1 MRRSVSLVAGLADG
15 AKGMLRAA
23 RRRSGFMGFAAAMPG
38 VAVLGQAVGPDR
50 AGRLVPMPEDTVQTG
65 RSLLAWWVLAAAVA
79 LIMVMLAAGF
89 LRRRWKAGWRPRP
102 GWLAWGR
109 DHDGE

>member
-15 AKGMLRAA
+15 AKGILRAA
-23 RRRSGFMGFAAAMPG
+23 RRRSGFMSFAAAVPG

-50 AGRLVPMPEDTVQTG
+50 AGRLVPMPEDTVQPG
-65 RSLLAWWVLAAAVA
+65 RSLLAYWVLGAAVA
-79 LIMVMLAAGF
+79 LVVLILAVGF

-102 GWLAWGR
+102 DWLAWGR